1 MPDRIWTY
9 DLLLRKQTLY
19 PAELRAHV
27 VWMLMTNRN
36 IHLEIK
42 WASPLGWRYYYT
54 IIFQDWLFFLFAFK
68 GVRVGFE
75 TIAVRDGVEEEEI
88 MERGEGKGHVAAE
101 ENEEAEAGEIREYAV
116 ERGEI

>member
-19 PAELRAHV
+19 PAELRAHM
-27 VWMLMTNRN
+27 VWMLMIIKN

-42 WASPLGWRYYYT
+42 WASPQGWRYYYT

-68 GVRVGFE
+68 GVRVSFE

-88 MERGEGKGHVAAE
+88 VERGEGQSHVAAE
-101 ENEEAEAGEIREYAV
+101 ENEEAEAGEVGEDAV
-116 ERGEI
+116 ERGEV